1 MKKMRFNRIGLTIA
15 FSFLTF
21 SIFLITSAIISFIV
35 LLSVKMGLIDVT
47 QPHNR
52 IFFMIIPL
60 LFSVAIGTMVSFIT
74 GPVFLKPIRKIIDA
88 TNKLAR
94 GDFSVR
100 LNITKPPELVE
111 LSDSFNQMAEE
122 LGGIEVLRSDFVNNF
137 SHEFKTPI
145 VSIKGFA
152 EMLKHD
158 DLTQEERDEYLDI
171 IIDESVRLASLA
183 TNVLYMSKIETQS
196 ILTER
201 NDFNAGEHLR
211 QCILILEA
219 KFSKKNVEINADI
232 QDFNMRG
239 NKEMLSQVWV
249 NLLDNA
255 IKFSD
260 EGGTV
265 EVVLR
270 QEANEAVALIMDNGC
285 GIDENSKNHIFDKFY
300 QADKSHATS
309 GNGIGLAVAK
319 KIVDLHGGTI
329 TFESEP
335 DRGTVFC
342 VRLPVGC

>member
-1 MKKMRFNRIGLTIA
+1 MKKVRFNRIGLTIA

-21 SIFLITSAIISFIV
+21 SIFVITAVIISFIV
-35 LLSVKMGLIDVT
+35 LLSVKTGLIDIS
-47 QPHNR
+47 QPHSR
-52 IFFMIIPL
+52 IFFMLIPL

-100 LNITKPPELVE
+100 LNITRTPELVE
-111 LSDSFNQMAEE
+111 LSESFNQMAEE

-152 EMLKHD
+152 EILKHD
-158 DLTQEERDEYLDI
+158 DLTKEERDEYLDI

-201 NDFNAGEHLR
+201 YDFNAGEHLR
-211 QCILILEA
+211 QCILLLES
-219 KFSKKNVEINADI
+219 KFSKKNIEITADI
-232 QDFNMRG
+232 QDFNIRG

-255 IKFSD
+255 IKFSH
-260 EGGTV
+260 EEGTV

-270 QEANEAVALIMDNGC
+270 QESSEAVAIIKDSGC
-285 GIDENSKNHIFDKFY
+285 GIDENSKKHIFDKFY
-300 QADKSHATS
+300 QADTSHATS
-309 GNGIGLAVAK
+309 GNGIGLTVAK
-319 KIVDLHGGTI
+319 KIIDLHGGTI

-335 DRGTVFC
+335 HRGTAFC
-342 VRLPVGC
+342 VRLPAGY